1 MAKDTI
7 ASPGR
12 ISRLIDFLG
21 RTMIVA
27 GLLLLSF
34 VAYQLW
40 GTGIAEGRSQNA
52 MSAQF
57 AKPQPIQPVTPE
69 PIQPKLGDVVGR
81 ITIPSIGVS
90 KYVVAGVRLKDLE
103 RGPGLF
109 PGSPMP
115 GQKGNV
121 AIAGHRTTFG
131 APFSRIDELHGNEK
145 INLESKDGTFT
156 YRVNGEPKIVSAT
169 DTAVATTTNPDIA
182 IITLVSCYPK
192 WTSTKRIIVVATLE
206 TTETPPPA
214 TPLVTTETIV
224 QKPAD
229 GWFHDPTAWPSV
241 LFFGFALIAI
251 RIIAAIMAR
260 RGRQKIFVYLIAG
273 GVFIPTLY
281 LFFGALTRL
290 LPANL

>member
-1 MAKDTI
+1 MAKDMN

-40 GTGIAEGRSQNA
+40 GTGIVEGRSQTA
-52 MSAQF
+52 IAKQF
-57 AKPQPIQPVTPE
+57 VKPQPIQP
-69 PIQPKLGDVVGR
+69 QLGGLVGR

-131 APFSRIDELHGNEK
+131 APFSRIDELRGNER
-145 INLESKDGTFT
+145 IILESKDGTFT
-156 YRVNGEPKIVSAT
+156 YIVNGEPKIVLAT
-169 DTAVATTTNPDIA
+169 DTAVAKTTNPDSA
-182 IITLVSCYPK
+182 TVTLVSCYPK
-192 WTSTKRIIVVATLE
+192 WTSTKRIVVVATLDS
-206 TTETPPPA
+206 TVLPLPA
-214 TPLVTTETIV
+214 TPLVTSEPID
-224 QKPAD
+224 QQSIA
-229 GWFHDPTAWPSV
+229 GWFHDPTAWPTV
-241 LFFGFALIAI
+241 LFFGLALIVI
-251 RIIAAIMAR
+251 RIVAGLMTR
-260 RGRQKIFVYLIAG
+260 RGRRKIFVYPIAFSI
-273 GVFIPTLY
+273 FIPTLF
-281 LFFGALTRL
+281 LFFGGLARL

>member
-1 MAKDTI
+1 MAKDMN

-40 GTGIAEGRSQNA
+40 GTGIVEGRSQTA
-52 MSAQF
+52 IAKQF
-57 AKPQPIQPVTPE
+57 VKPQPIQP
-69 PIQPKLGDVVGR
+69 QLGGLVGR

-131 APFSRIDELHGNEK
+131 APFSRIDELRGNER
-145 INLESKDGTFT
+145 IILESKDGTFT
-156 YRVNGEPKIVSAT
+156 YIVNGEPKIVLAT
-169 DTAVATTTNPDIA
+169 DTAVAKTTNPDIA

-192 WTSTKRIIVVATLE
+192 WTSTKRIVVVATLDS
-206 TTETPPPA
+206 TVLPLPA
-214 TPLVTTETIV
+214 TPLVTSEPID
-224 QKPAD
+224 QQSIA
-229 GWFHDPTAWPSV
+229 GWFHDPTAWPTV
-241 LFFGFALIAI
+241 LFFGLALIVI
-251 RIIAAIMAR
+251 RIVAGLMTR
-260 RGRQKIFVYLIAG
+260 RGRRKIFVYPIAFG
-273 GVFIPTLY
+273 IFIPTLF
-281 LFFGALTRL
+281 LFFGGLTRL

>member
-1 MAKDTI
+1 MAKDMN

-40 GTGIAEGRSQNA
+40 GTGIVEGRSQTA
-52 MSAQF
+52 IAKQF
-57 AKPQPIQPVTPE
+57 VKPQPIQP
-69 PIQPKLGDVVGR
+69 QLGGLVGR

-131 APFSRIDELHGNEK
+131 APFSRINEIQDSDK
-145 INLESKDGTFT
+145 IILESKDGTFT
-156 YRVNGEPKIVSAT
+156 YIVNGEPKIVLAT
-169 DTAVATTTNPDIA
+169 DTAVAKTTNPDIA
-182 IITLVSCYPK
+182 MITLVSCYPK
-192 WTSTKRIIVVATLE
+192 WTSTKRIVVVATLDS
-206 TTETPPPA
+206 TVLPLPA
-214 TPLVTTETIV
+214 TPLVTSEPID
-224 QKPAD
+224 QQSIA
-229 GWFHDPTAWPSV
+229 GWFHDPTAWPTV
-241 LFFGFALIAI
+241 LFFGLALIVI
-251 RIIAAIMAR
+251 RIVAGLMTR
-260 RGRQKIFVYLIAG
+260 RGRRKIFVYPIAFSI
-273 GVFIPTLY
+273 FIPTLF
-281 LFFGALTRL
+281 LFFGGLARL

>member
-1 MAKDTI
+1 MAKDMN

-40 GTGIAEGRSQNA
+40 GTGIVESRSQTA
-52 MSAQF
+52 IAKQF
-57 AKPQPIQPVTPE
+57 VKPQPIQP
-69 PIQPKLGDVVGR
+69 QLGGLVGR

-131 APFSRIDELHGNEK
+131 APFSRIDELRGNER
-145 INLESKDGTFT
+145 IILESKDGTFT
-156 YRVNGEPKIVSAT
+156 YIVNGEPKIVLAT
-169 DTAVATTTNPDIA
+169 DTAVAKTTNPDIA
-182 IITLVSCYPK
+182 TITLVSCYPK
-192 WTSTKRIIVVATLE
+192 WTSTKRIVVVATLDS
-206 TTETPPPA
+206 TVLPLPA
-214 TPLVTTETIV
+214 TPLVTSEPID
-224 QKPAD
+224 QQSIA
-229 GWFHDPTAWPSV
+229 GWFHDPTAWPTV
-241 LFFGFALIAI
+241 LFFGLALIVI
-251 RIIAAIMAR
+251 RIVAGLMTR
-260 RGRQKIFVYLIAG
+260 RGRRKIFVYPIAFG
-273 GVFIPTLY
+273 IFIPTLF
-281 LFFGALTRL
+281 LFFGGLARL

>member
-1 MAKDTI
+1 MAKDMN

-40 GTGIAEGRSQNA
+40 GTGIVEGRSQTA
-52 MSAQF
+52 IAKQF
-57 AKPQPIQPVTPE
+57 VKPQPIQP
-69 PIQPKLGDVVGR
+69 QLGGLVGR

-131 APFSRIDELHGNEK
+131 APFSRINEIQDSDK
-145 INLESKDGTFT
+145 IILESKDGTFT
-156 YRVNGEPKIVSAT
+156 YIVNGEPKIVLAT
-169 DTAVATTTNPDIA
+169 DTAVAKTTNPDIA
-182 IITLVSCYPK
+182 TITLVSCYPK
-192 WTSTKRIIVVATLE
+192 WTSTKRIVVVATLDS
-206 TTETPPPA
+206 TVLPLPA
-214 TPLVTTETIV
+214 TPLVTSEPID
-224 QKPAD
+224 QQSIA
-229 GWFHDPTAWPSV
+229 GWFHDPTAWPTV
-241 LFFGFALIAI
+241 LFFGLALIVI
-251 RIIAAIMAR
+251 RIVAGLMTR
-260 RGRQKIFVYLIAG
+260 RGRRKIFVYPIAFG
-273 GVFIPTLY
+273 IFMPTLF
-281 LFFGALTRL
+281 LFFGGLARL

>member
-1 MAKDTI
+1 MAKDMN

-40 GTGIAEGRSQNA
+40 GTGIVESRSQTA
-52 MSAQF
+52 IAKQF
-57 AKPQPIQPVTPE
+57 VKPQPIQP
-69 PIQPKLGDVVGR
+69 QLGGLVGR

-109 PGSPMP
+109 PGSPLP

-131 APFSRIDELHGNEK
+131 APFSRIDELRGNER
-145 INLESKDGTFT
+145 IILESKDGTFT
-156 YRVNGEPKIVSAT
+156 YIVNGEPKIVLAT
-169 DTAVATTTNPDIA
+169 DTAVAKTTNPDIA
-182 IITLVSCYPK
+182 TITLVSCYPK
-192 WTSTKRIIVVATLE
+192 WTSTKRIVVVATLDS
-206 TTETPPPA
+206 TVLPLPA
-214 TPLVTTETIV
+214 TPLVTSEPID
-224 QKPAD
+224 QQSIA
-229 GWFHDPTAWPSV
+229 GWFHDPTAWPTV
-241 LFFGFALIAI
+241 LFFGLALIVI
-251 RIIAAIMAR
+251 RIVAGLMTR
-260 RGRQKIFVYLIAG
+260 RGRRKIFVYPIAFG
-273 GVFIPTLY
+273 IFIPTLF
-281 LFFGALTRL
+281 LFFGGLARL

>member
-1 MAKDTI
+1 MAKDMN

-40 GTGIAEGRSQNA
+40 GTGIVESRSQTA
-52 MSAQF
+52 IAKQF
-57 AKPQPIQPVTPE
+57 VKPQPIQP
-69 PIQPKLGDVVGR
+69 QLGGLVGR

-131 APFSRIDELHGNEK
+131 APFSRIDELRGNER
-145 INLESKDGTFT
+145 IVLESKDGTFT
-156 YRVNGEPKIVSAT
+156 YIVNGEPKIVLAT
-169 DTAVATTTNPDIA
+169 DTAVAKTTNPDIA
-182 IITLVSCYPK
+182 TITLVSCYPK
-192 WTSTKRIIVVATLE
+192 WTSTKRIVVVATLDS
-206 TTETPPPA
+206 TVLPLPA
-214 TPLVTTETIV
+214 TPLVTSEPID
-224 QKPAD
+224 QQSIA
-229 GWFHDPTAWPSV
+229 GWFHDPTAWPTV
-241 LFFGFALIAI
+241 LFFGLALIVI
-251 RIIAAIMAR
+251 RIVAGLMTR
-260 RGRQKIFVYLIAG
+260 RGRRKIFVYPIAFG
-273 GVFIPTLY
+273 IFIPTLF
-281 LFFGALTRL
+281 LFFGGLTRL

>member
-1 MAKDTI
+1 MAKDMN

-40 GTGIAEGRSQNA
+40 GTGIVEGRSQTA
-52 MSAQF
+52 IAKQF
-57 AKPQPIQPVTPE
+57 AKPQPIQP
-69 PIQPKLGDVVGR
+69 QLGGLVGR

-131 APFSRIDELHGNEK
+131 APFSRINEIQDSDK
-145 INLESKDGTFT
+145 IILESKDGTFT
-156 YRVNGEPKIVSAT
+156 YIVNGEPKIVLAT
-169 DTAVATTTNPDIA
+169 DTAVAKTTNPDSA
-182 IITLVSCYPK
+182 TVTLVSCYPK
-192 WTSTKRIIVVATLE
+192 WTSTKRIVVVATLDS
-206 TTETPPPA
+206 TVLPLPA
-214 TPLVTTETIV
+214 TPLVTSEPID
-224 QKPAD
+224 QQSIA
-229 GWFHDPTAWPSV
+229 GWFHDPTAWPTV
-241 LFFGFALIAI
+241 LFFGLALIVI
-251 RIIAAIMAR
+251 RIVAGLMTR
-260 RGRQKIFVYLIAG
+260 RGRRKIFVYPIAFG
-273 GVFIPTLY
+273 IFIPTLF
-281 LFFGALTRL
+281 LFFGGLARL

>member
-1 MAKDTI
+1 MAKDMN

-40 GTGIAEGRSQNA
+40 GTGIVESRSQTA
-52 MSAQF
+52 IAKQF
-57 AKPQPIQPVTPE
+57 VKPQPIQP
-69 PIQPKLGDVVGR
+69 QLGGLVGR

-131 APFSRIDELHGNEK
+131 APFSRIDELRGNER
-145 INLESKDGTFT
+145 IILESKDGTFT
-156 YRVNGEPKIVSAT
+156 YIVNGEPKIVLAT
-169 DTAVATTTNPDIA
+169 DTAVAKTTNPDIA
-182 IITLVSCYPK
+182 TITLVSCYPK
-192 WTSTKRIIVVATLE
+192 WTSTKRIIVVATLDS
-206 TTETPPPA
+206 TVLPLPA
-214 TPLVTTETIV
+214 TPLVISEPSGQQSI
-224 QKPAD
+224 A
-229 GWFHDPTAWPSV
+229 GWFHDPTAWPTV
-241 LFFGFALIAI
+241 LFFGLALIVI
-251 RIIAAIMAR
+251 RIVAGLMTR
-260 RGRQKIFVYLIAG
+260 RGRRKIFVYPIAFG
-273 GVFIPTLY
+273 IFIPTLF
-281 LFFGALTRL
+281 LFFGGLTRL

>member
-1 MAKDTI
+1 MAKDMN

-40 GTGIAEGRSQNA
+40 GTGIVESRSQTA
-52 MSAQF
+52 IAKQF
-57 AKPQPIQPVTPE
+57 VKPQPIQP
-69 PIQPKLGDVVGR
+69 QLGGLVGR

-131 APFSRIDELHGNEK
+131 APFSRIDELRGNER
-145 INLESKDGTFT
+145 IVLESKDGTFT
-156 YRVNGEPKIVSAT
+156 YIVNGEPKIVLAT
-169 DTAVATTTNPDIA
+169 DTAVAKTTNPDIA

-192 WTSTKRIIVVATLE
+192 WTSTKRIVVVATLDS
-206 TTETPPPA
+206 TVLPLPA
-214 TPLVTTETIV
+214 TPLVTSEPID
-224 QKPAD
+224 QQSIA
-229 GWFHDPTAWPSV
+229 GWFHDPTAWPTV
-241 LFFGFALIAI
+241 LFFGLALIVI
-251 RIIAAIMAR
+251 RIVAGLMTR
-260 RGRQKIFVYLIAG
+260 RGRRKIFVFPIAFG
-273 GVFIPTLY
+273 IFIPTLF
-281 LFFGALTRL
+281 LFFGGLTRL

>member
-1 MAKDTI
+1 MAKDMN

-40 GTGIAEGRSQNA
+40 GTGIVEGRSQTA
-52 MSAQF
+52 IAKQF
-57 AKPQPIQPVTPE
+57 VKPQPIQP
-69 PIQPKLGDVVGR
+69 QLGGLVGR

-131 APFSRIDELHGNEK
+131 APFSRIDELRGNKK
-145 INLESKDGTFT
+145 IILESKDGTFT
-156 YRVNGEPKIVSAT
+156 YIVNGEPKIVLAT
-169 DTAVATTTNPDIA
+169 DTAVAKTTNPDIA
-182 IITLVSCYPK
+182 MITLVSCYPK
-192 WTSTKRIIVVATLE
+192 WTSTKRIVVVATLDS
-206 TTETPPPA
+206 TVLPLPA
-214 TPLVTTETIV
+214 TPLVTSEPID
-224 QKPAD
+224 QQSIA
-229 GWFHDPTAWPSV
+229 GWFHDPTAWPTV
-241 LFFGFALIAI
+241 LFFGLALIVI
-251 RIIAAIMAR
+251 RIVAGLMTR
-260 RGRQKIFVYLIAG
+260 RGRRKIFVYPIAFSI
-273 GVFIPTLY
+273 FIPTLF
-281 LFFGALTRL
+281 LFFGGLARL

>member
-1 MAKDTI
+1 MAKDMN

-40 GTGIAEGRSQNA
+40 GTGIVESRSQTA
-52 MSAQF
+52 IAKQF
-57 AKPQPIQPVTPE
+57 VKPQPIQP
-69 PIQPKLGDVVGR
+69 QLGGLVGR

-109 PGSPMP
+109 PGSPLP

-131 APFSRIDELHGNEK
+131 APFSRINEIQDSDK
-145 INLESKDGTFT
+145 IILESKDGTFT
-156 YRVNGEPKIVSAT
+156 YIVNGEPKIVLAT
-169 DTAVATTTNPDIA
+169 DTAVAKTTNPDIA
-182 IITLVSCYPK
+182 TITLVSCYPK
-192 WTSTKRIIVVATLE
+192 WTSTKRIVVVATLDS
-206 TTETPPPA
+206 TVLPLPA
-214 TPLVTTETIV
+214 TPLVTSEPID
-224 QKPAD
+224 QQSIA
-229 GWFHDPTAWPSV
+229 GWFHDPTAWPTV
-241 LFFGFALIAI
+241 LFFGLALIVI
-251 RIIAAIMAR
+251 RIVAGLMTR
-260 RGRQKIFVYLIAG
+260 RGRRKIFVYPIAFG
-273 GVFIPTLY
+273 IFIPTLF
-281 LFFGALTRL
+281 LFFGGLTRL

>member
-1 MAKDTI
+1 MAKDMN

-40 GTGIAEGRSQNA
+40 GTGIVEGRSQTA
-52 MSAQF
+52 IAKQF
-57 AKPQPIQPVTPE
+57 VKPQPIQP
-69 PIQPKLGDVVGR
+69 QLGGLVGR

-131 APFSRIDELHGNEK
+131 APFSRINEIQDSDK
-145 INLESKDGTFT
+145 IILESKDGTFT
-156 YRVNGEPKIVSAT
+156 YIVNGEPKIVLAT
-169 DTAVATTTNPDIA
+169 DTAVAKTTNPDSA
-182 IITLVSCYPK
+182 TVTLVSCYPK
-192 WTSTKRIIVVATLE
+192 WTSTKRIVVVATLDS
-206 TTETPPPA
+206 TVLPLPA
-214 TPLVTTETIV
+214 TPLVTSEPID
-224 QKPAD
+224 QQSIA
-229 GWFHDPTAWPSV
+229 GWFHDPTAWPTV
-241 LFFGFALIAI
+241 LFFGLALIVI
-251 RIIAAIMAR
+251 RIVAGLMTR
-260 RGRQKIFVYLIAG
+260 RGRRKIFVYPIAFG
-273 GVFIPTLY
+273 IFMPTLF
-281 LFFGALTRL
+281 LFFGGLARL

>member
-1 MAKDTI
+1 MAKDMN

-40 GTGIAEGRSQNA
+40 GTGIVEGRSQTA
-52 MSAQF
+52 IAKQF
-57 AKPQPIQPVTPE
+57 VKPQPIQP
-69 PIQPKLGDVVGR
+69 QLGGLVGR

-109 PGSPMP
+109 PGSPLP

-131 APFSRIDELHGNEK
+131 APFSRIDELRGNER
-145 INLESKDGTFT
+145 IILESKDGTFT
-156 YRVNGEPKIVSAT
+156 YIVNGEPKIVLAT
-169 DTAVATTTNPDIA
+169 DTAVAKTTNPDIA

-192 WTSTKRIIVVATLE
+192 WTSTKRIVVVATLDS
-206 TTETPPPA
+206 TVLPLPA
-214 TPLVTTETIV
+214 TPLVTSEPID
-224 QKPAD
+224 QQSIA
-229 GWFHDPTAWPSV
+229 GWFHDPTAWPTV
-241 LFFGFALIAI
+241 LFFGLALIVI
-251 RIIAAIMAR
+251 RIVAGLMTR
-260 RGRQKIFVYLIAG
+260 RGRRKIFVYPIAFSI
-273 GVFIPTLY
+273 FIPTLF
-281 LFFGALTRL
+281 LFFGGLARL

>member
-1 MAKDTI
+1 MAKDMN

-40 GTGIAEGRSQNA
+40 GTGIVEGRSQTA
-52 MSAQF
+52 IAKQF
-57 AKPQPIQPVTPE
+57 VKPQPIQP
-69 PIQPKLGDVVGR
+69 QLGGLVGR

-109 PGSPMP
+109 PGSPLP

-131 APFSRIDELHGNEK
+131 APFSRIDELRGNER
-145 INLESKDGTFT
+145 IILESKDGTFT
-156 YRVNGEPKIVSAT
+156 YIVNGEPKIVLAT
-169 DTAVATTTNPDIA
+169 DTAVAKTTNPDIA
-182 IITLVSCYPK
+182 TITLVSCYPK
-192 WTSTKRIIVVATLE
+192 WTSTKRIVVVATLDS
-206 TTETPPPA
+206 TVLPLPA
-214 TPLVTTETIV
+214 TPLVTSEPID
-224 QKPAD
+224 QQSIA
-229 GWFHDPTAWPSV
+229 GWFHDPTAWPTV
-241 LFFGFALIAI
+241 LFFGLALIVI
-251 RIIAAIMAR
+251 RIVAGLMTR
-260 RGRQKIFVYLIAG
+260 RGRRKIFVYPIAFG
-273 GVFIPTLY
+273 IFIPTLF
-281 LFFGALTRL
+281 LFFGGLTRL

>member
-1 MAKDTI
+1 MAKDMN

-40 GTGIAEGRSQNA
+40 GTGIVEGRSQTA
-52 MSAQF
+52 IAKQF
-57 AKPQPIQPVTPE
+57 VKPQPIQP
-69 PIQPKLGDVVGR
+69 QLGGLVGR

-131 APFSRIDELHGNEK
+131 APFSRINEIQDSDK
-145 INLESKDGTFT
+145 IILESKDGTFT
-156 YRVNGEPKIVSAT
+156 YIVNGEPKIVLAT
-169 DTAVATTTNPDIA
+169 DTAVAKTTNPDSA
-182 IITLVSCYPK
+182 TVTLVSCYPK
-192 WTSTKRIIVVATLE
+192 WTSTKRIVVVATLDS
-206 TTETPPPA
+206 TVLPLPA
-214 TPLVTTETIV
+214 TPLVTSEPID
-224 QKPAD
+224 QQSIA
-229 GWFHDPTAWPSV
+229 GWFHDPTAWPTV
-241 LFFGFALIAI
+241 LFFGLALIVI
-251 RIIAAIMAR
+251 RIVAGLMTR
-260 RGRQKIFVYLIAG
+260 RGRRKIFVYPIAFG
-273 GVFIPTLY
+273 IFIPTLF
-281 LFFGALTRL
+281 LFFGGLARL

>member
-1 MAKDTI
+1 MAKDTN

-12 ISRLIDFLG
+12 ISRLLDAVG

-40 GTGIAEGRSQNA
+40 GTGIAENR
-52 MSAQF
+52 AQDDMATQF
-57 AKPQPIQPVTPE
+57 VKPLPVQPQFGG
-69 PIQPKLGDVVGR
+69 LVGR
-81 ITIPSIGVS
+81 ISIPSIGVS

-109 PGSPMP
+109 PGSPLP

-131 APFSRIDELHGNEK
+131 APFSRIDEIQDSDK
-145 INLESKDGTFT
+145 IILESRDGTFT

-169 DTAVATTTNPDIA
+169 DVAVAKTTNPDVA
-182 IITLVSCYPK
+182 IVTLVSCYPK
-192 WTSTKRIIVVATLE
+192 WTSTQRIIVVATLDPAE
-206 TTETPPPA
+206 APLPPTPFAVNEAA
-214 TPLVTTETIV
+214 TQQPI
-224 QKPAD
+224 A
-229 GWFHDPTAWPSV
+229 GWFHDPTAWPTV
-241 LFFGFALIAI
+241 LFFGVALIVI
-251 RIIAAIMAR
+251 RIVAGFMTR
-260 RGRQKIFVYLIAG
+260 RGRRRIFVYPIAFG
-273 GVFIPTLY
+273 IFIPTLF
-281 LFFGALTRL
+281 LFFGGLARL

>member
-1 MAKDTI
+1 MAKDMN

-40 GTGIAEGRSQNA
+40 GTGIVEGRSQTA
-52 MSAQF
+52 IAKQF
-57 AKPQPIQPVTPE
+57 VKPQPIQP
-69 PIQPKLGDVVGR
+69 QLGGLVGR

-131 APFSRIDELHGNEK
+131 APFSRIDELRGNER
-145 INLESKDGTFT
+145 IILESKDGTFT
-156 YRVNGEPKIVSAT
+156 YIVNGEPKIVLAT
-169 DTAVATTTNPDIA
+169 DTAVAKTTNPDIA

-192 WTSTKRIIVVATLE
+192 WTSTKRIVVVATLDS
-206 TTETPPPA
+206 TVLPLPA
-214 TPLVTTETIV
+214 TPLVTSEPID
-224 QKPAD
+224 QQSIA
-229 GWFHDPTAWPSV
+229 GWFHDPTAWATV
-241 LFFGFALIAI
+241 LFFGLALIVI
-251 RIIAAIMAR
+251 RIVAGLMTR
-260 RGRQKIFVYLIAG
+260 RGRRKIFVYPIAFG
-273 GVFIPTLY
+273 IFMPTLF
-281 LFFGALTRL
+281 LFFGGLARL

>member
-1 MAKDTI
+1 MAKDTT

-12 ISRLIDFLG
+12 ISRLIDLLG

-52 MSAQF
+52 MSTQF
-57 AKPQPIQPVTPE
+57 VKPQPIPLVAPE

-131 APFSRIDELHGNEK
+131 APFSRIDELRNNK
-145 INLESKDGTFT
+145 RIILESKDGTFT
-156 YRVNGEPKIVSAT
+156 YRVDGQPQIVSAT
-169 DTAVATTTNPDIA
+169 NVAVAQTIDSNTA
-182 IITLVSCYPK
+182 TLTLISCYPK
-192 WTSTKRIIVVATLE
+192 WTSRQRIIVVATLE

>member
-1 MAKDTI
+1 MAKDMN

-40 GTGIAEGRSQNA
+40 GTGIVESRSQTA
-52 MSAQF
+52 IAKQF
-57 AKPQPIQPVTPE
+57 VKPQPIQP
-69 PIQPKLGDVVGR
+69 QLGGLVGR

-131 APFSRIDELHGNEK
+131 APFSRIDELRGNER
-145 INLESKDGTFT
+145 IILESKDGTFT
-156 YRVNGEPKIVSAT
+156 YIVNGEPKIVLAT
-169 DTAVATTTNPDIA
+169 DTAVAKTTNPDSA
-182 IITLVSCYPK
+182 TVTLVSCYPK
-192 WTSTKRIIVVATLE
+192 WTSTKRIVVVATLDS
-206 TTETPPPA
+206 TVLPLPA
-214 TPLVTTETIV
+214 TPLVTSEPID
-224 QKPAD
+224 QQSIA
-229 GWFHDPTAWPSV
+229 GWFHDPTAWPTV
-241 LFFGFALIAI
+241 LFFGLALIVI
-251 RIIAAIMAR
+251 RIVAGLMTR
-260 RGRQKIFVYLIAG
+260 RGRRKIFVYPIAFG
-273 GVFIPTLY
+273 IFIPTLF
-281 LFFGALTRL
+281 LFFGGLTRL

>member
-1 MAKDTI
+1 MAKDMN

-40 GTGIAEGRSQNA
+40 GTGIVEGRSQTA
-52 MSAQF
+52 IAKQF
-57 AKPQPIQPVTPE
+57 VKPQPIQP
-69 PIQPKLGDVVGR
+69 QLGGLVGR

-131 APFSRIDELHGNEK
+131 APFSRIDELRGNER
-145 INLESKDGTFT
+145 IILESKDGTFT
-156 YRVNGEPKIVSAT
+156 YIVNGEPKIVLAT
-169 DTAVATTTNPDIA
+169 DTAVAKTTNPDSA
-182 IITLVSCYPK
+182 TVTLVSCYPK
-192 WTSTKRIIVVATLE
+192 WTSTKRIVVVATLDS
-206 TTETPPPA
+206 TVLPLPA
-214 TPLVTTETIV
+214 TPLVTSEPID
-224 QKPAD
+224 QQSIA
-229 GWFHDPTAWPSV
+229 GWFHDPTAWPTV
-241 LFFGFALIAI
+241 LFFGLALIVI
-251 RIIAAIMAR
+251 RIVAGLMTR
-260 RGRQKIFVYLIAG
+260 RGRRKIFVYPIAFG
-273 GVFIPTLY
+273 IFMPTLF
-281 LFFGALTRL
+281 LFFGGLARL

>member
-1 MAKDTI
+1 MAKDMN

-40 GTGIAEGRSQNA
+40 GTGIVEGRSQTA
-52 MSAQF
+52 IAKQF
-57 AKPQPIQPVTPE
+57 VKPQPIQP
-69 PIQPKLGDVVGR
+69 QLGGLVGR

-109 PGSPMP
+109 PGSPLP

-131 APFSRIDELHGNEK
+131 APFSRIDELRGNER
-145 INLESKDGTFT
+145 IVLESKDGTFT
-156 YRVNGEPKIVSAT
+156 YIVNGEPKIVLAT
-169 DTAVATTTNPDIA
+169 DTAVAKTTNPDSA
-182 IITLVSCYPK
+182 TVTLVSCYPK
-192 WTSTKRIIVVATLE
+192 WTSTKRIVVVATLDS
-206 TTETPPPA
+206 TVLPLPA
-214 TPLVTTETIV
+214 TPLVNSEPID
-224 QKPAD
+224 QQSIA
-229 GWFHDPTAWPSV
+229 GWFHDPTAWPTV
-241 LFFGFALIAI
+241 LFFGFTLIAI
-251 RIIAAIMAR
+251 RVTAGILTR
-260 RGRQKIFVYLIAG
+260 RGRRKIFVYPIAAG
-273 GVFIPTLY
+273 IFVPTLF
-281 LFFGALTRL
+281 LFFGGLSRL

>member
-1 MAKDTI
+1 MAKDMN

-40 GTGIAEGRSQNA
+40 GTGIVESRSQTA
-52 MSAQF
+52 IAKQF
-57 AKPQPIQPVTPE
+57 VKPQPIQP
-69 PIQPKLGDVVGR
+69 QLGGLVGR

-131 APFSRIDELHGNEK
+131 APFSRIDELRGNER
-145 INLESKDGTFT
+145 IILESKDGTFT
-156 YRVNGEPKIVSAT
+156 YIVNGEPKIVLAT
-169 DTAVATTTNPDIA
+169 DTAVAKTTNPDIA
-182 IITLVSCYPK
+182 TITLVSCYPK
-192 WTSTKRIIVVATLE
+192 WTSTKRIVVVATLDS
-206 TTETPPPA
+206 TVLPLPA
-214 TPLVTTETIV
+214 TPLVTSEPID
-224 QKPAD
+224 QQSIA
-229 GWFHDPTAWPSV
+229 GWFHDPTAWPTV
-241 LFFGFALIAI
+241 LFFGLALIVI
-251 RIIAAIMAR
+251 RIVAGLMTR
-260 RGRQKIFVYLIAG
+260 RGRRKIFVYPIAFG
-273 GVFIPTLY
+273 IFMPTLF
-281 LFFGALTRL
+281 LFFGGLARL

>member
-1 MAKDTI
+1 MN

-40 GTGIAEGRSQNA
+40 GTGIVEGRSQTA
-52 MSAQF
+52 IAKQF
-57 AKPQPIQPVTPE
+57 VKPQPIQPQVGG
-69 PIQPKLGDVVGR
+69 LVGR

-131 APFSRIDELHGNEK
+131 APFSRIDELRGNER
-145 INLESKDGTFT
+145 IVLESKDGTFT
-156 YRVNGEPKIVSAT
+156 YIVNGEPKIVLAT
-169 DTAVATTTNPDIA
+169 DTAVAKTTNPDIA

-192 WTSTKRIIVVATLE
+192 WTSTKRIVVVATLDS
-206 TTETPPPA
+206 TVLPLPA
-214 TPLVTTETIV
+214 TPLVTSEPID
-224 QKPAD
+224 QQSIA
-229 GWFHDPTAWPSV
+229 GWFHDPTAWPTV
-241 LFFGFALIAI
+241 LFFGLALIVI
-251 RIIAAIMAR
+251 RIVAGLMTR
-260 RGRQKIFVYLIAG
+260 RGRRKIFVYPIAFG
-273 GVFIPTLY
+273 IFIPTLF
-281 LFFGALTRL
+281 LFFGGLTRL

>member
-1 MAKDTI
+1 MAKDMN

-40 GTGIAEGRSQNA
+40 GTGIVEGRSQTA
-52 MSAQF
+52 FAKQF
-57 AKPQPIQPVTPE
+57 VKPQPIQP
-69 PIQPKLGDVVGR
+69 QLGGLVGR

-131 APFSRIDELHGNEK
+131 APFSRIDELRGNER
-145 INLESKDGTFT
+145 IVLESKDGTFT
-156 YRVNGEPKIVSAT
+156 YIVNGEPKIVLAT
-169 DTAVATTTNPDIA
+169 DTAVAKTTNPDIA

-192 WTSTKRIIVVATLE
+192 WTSTKRIVVVATLDS
-206 TTETPPPA
+206 TVLPLPA
-214 TPLVTTETIV
+214 TPLVTSEPID
-224 QKPAD
+224 QQSIA
-229 GWFHDPTAWPSV
+229 GWFHDPTAWPTV
-241 LFFGFALIAI
+241 LFFGLALIVI
-251 RIIAAIMAR
+251 RIVAGLMTR
-260 RGRQKIFVYLIAG
+260 RGRRKIFVYPIAFSI
-273 GVFIPTLY
+273 FIPTLF
-281 LFFGALTRL
+281 LFFGGLARL

>member
-1 MAKDTI
+1 MAKDMN

-40 GTGIAEGRSQNA
+40 GTGIVEGRSQTA
-52 MSAQF
+52 IAKQF
-57 AKPQPIQPVTPE
+57 VKPQPIQPPVGG
-69 PIQPKLGDVVGR
+69 LVGR

-131 APFSRIDELHGNEK
+131 APFSRINEIQDSDK
-145 INLESKDGTFT
+145 IILESKDGTFT
-156 YRVNGEPKIVSAT
+156 YIVNGEPKIVLAT
-169 DTAVATTTNPDIA
+169 DTAVAKTTNPDSA
-182 IITLVSCYPK
+182 TVTLVSCYPK
-192 WTSTKRIIVVATLE
+192 WTSTKRIVVVATLDS
-206 TTETPPPA
+206 TVLPLPA
-214 TPLVTTETIV
+214 TEKEVSAVSRICLRRSIDTEV
-224 QKPAD
+224 MSEFYRPCSRSSRSA
-229 GWFHDPTAWPSV
+229 
-241 LFFGFALIAI
+241 
-251 RIIAAIMAR
+251 
-260 RGRQKIFVYLIAG
+260 
-273 GVFIPTLY
+273 
-281 LFFGALTRL
+281 ALT
-290 LPANL
+290 A

>member
-40 GTGIAEGRSQNA
+40 GTGIEEGRSQNVMA
-52 MSAQF
+52 TQF
-57 AKPQPIQPVTPE
+57 VKPQPVLPQ
-69 PIQPKLGDVVGR
+69 LGGLVGR

-90 KYVVAGVRLKDLE
+90 KFVVAGVRPKDLE

-109 PGSPMP
+109 PGSPLP

-131 APFSRIDELHGNEK
+131 APFSRIDEIRGKEK
-145 INLESKDGTFT
+145 IVLESKDGTFT
-156 YRVNGEPKIVSAT
+156 YRVDGQPKIVSAT
-169 DTAVATTTNPDIA
+169 DVAVAQTIDSNTA
-182 IITLVSCYPK
+182 TLTLISCYPK
-192 WTSTKRIIVVATLE
+192 WTS
-206 TTETPPPA
+206 
-214 TPLVTTETIV
+214 
-224 QKPAD
+224 
-229 GWFHDPTAWPSV
+229 
-241 LFFGFALIAI
+241 
-251 RIIAAIMAR
+251 
-260 RGRQKIFVYLIAG
+260 
-273 GVFIPTLY
+273 
-281 LFFGALTRL
+281 
-290 LPANL
+290 

>member
-1 MAKDTI
+1 MAKDMN

-40 GTGIAEGRSQNA
+40 GTGIVESRSQTA
-52 MSAQF
+52 IAKQF
-57 AKPQPIQPVTPE
+57 VKPQPIQP
-69 PIQPKLGDVVGR
+69 QLGGLVGR

-131 APFSRIDELHGNEK
+131 APFSRIDELRGNER
-145 INLESKDGTFT
+145 IILESKDGTFT
-156 YRVNGEPKIVSAT
+156 YIVNGEPKIVLAT
-169 DTAVATTTNPDIA
+169 DTAVAKTTNPDIA

-192 WTSTKRIIVVATLE
+192 WTSTKRIVVVATLDS
-206 TTETPPPA
+206 TVLPLPA
-214 TPLVTTETIV
+214 TPLVTSEPID
-224 QKPAD
+224 QQSIA
-229 GWFHDPTAWPSV
+229 GWFHDPTAWPTV
-241 LFFGFALIAI
+241 LFFGLALIVI
-251 RIIAAIMAR
+251 RIVAGLMTR
-260 RGRQKIFVYLIAG
+260 RGRRKIFVYPIAFG
-273 GVFIPTLY
+273 IFIPTLF
-281 LFFGALTRL
+281 LFFGGLTRL